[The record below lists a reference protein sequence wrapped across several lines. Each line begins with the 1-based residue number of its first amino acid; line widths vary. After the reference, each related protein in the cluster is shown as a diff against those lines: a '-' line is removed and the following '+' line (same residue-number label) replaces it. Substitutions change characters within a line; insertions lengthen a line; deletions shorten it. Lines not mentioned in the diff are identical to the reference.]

1 MRLRIAR
8 SLLVLLLWATCAD
21 AAIAHIQTASIN
33 AGSVSSQPLAFG
45 SNVTAGSLLVC
56 ALRYATGGQT
66 VSVSDNVNGSW
77 GARKAVMIQTTDGN
91 GTTELWIFEN
101 AASGATTV
109 TVSYGV
115 AAILRFAISEF
126 SGAATAGA
134 FDTSAGAEG
143 TSNALASGAITPSAN
158 GALLYCVGAVAA
170 AATFTVGTDFAIPT
184 NGVVPANPSGRLA
197 VEYYIQPTAASHD
210 GTFGINGSQ
219 NWSALLV
226 ALKPAGGA
234 ACTPTMTLL
243 GVGRCGL

>member
-1 MRLRIAR
+1 MRR
-8 SLLVLLLWATCAD
+8 LLIILALLLWSTCAQ

-77 GARKAVMIQTTDGN
+77 GARKAVRVQANDAN
-91 GTTELWIFEN
+91 GTIEIWIFEN
-101 AASGATTV
+101 AAAGATTV

-115 AAILRFAISEF
+115 AATLRFAISEF
-126 SGAATAGA
+126 SGAATASA

-143 TSNALASGAITPSAN
+143 ASQSLASGAVTPAAN
-158 GALLYCVGAVAA
+158 GALLYCAGFISIQDA
-170 AATFTVGTDFAIPT
+170 FTAGTDFTIPT
-184 NGVVPANPSGRLA
+184 NGVIPASPNSRLA
-197 VEYYIQPTAASHD
+197 VEYFIQPTAASHD
-210 GTFGINGSQ
+210 GTFSVVGAP
-219 NWSALLV
+219 NWAALLV
-226 ALKPAGGA
+226 ALKPAGAA

-243 GVGRCGL
+243 GVGRCG